1 MVEVSTKWRINMQTW
16 GQWGLVRIFLGV
28 HLELLDLWSKS
39 VGESIA
45 IETSV
50 RLRWTCMW
58 HRPKK
63 R

>member
-50 RLRWTCMW
+50 KLRWTCM
-58 HRPKK
+58 
-63 R
+63 